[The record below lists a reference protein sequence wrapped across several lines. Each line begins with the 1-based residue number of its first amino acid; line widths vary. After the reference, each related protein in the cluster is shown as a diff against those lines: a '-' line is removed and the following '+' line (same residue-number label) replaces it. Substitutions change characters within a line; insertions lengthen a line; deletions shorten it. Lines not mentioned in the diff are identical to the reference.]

1 MNQEKSRV
9 KNSKRNAIAGVATQ
23 AITIF
28 FSFLT
33 RTFFIKKLGVEYL
46 GLSGLFTNILSILS
60 IADLGFDTAIIYS
73 MYKPIA
79 NGDKDKVAGLMRF
92 FRNVYCVMGG
102 MVLGLGLIF
111 LPFLSFIVN
120 TESIS
125 MADVY
130 TIYLLFLA
138 NTALTYLL
146 ANRVAIINADQKMY
160 VVKRYTAVFKTVM
173 SILQIASLCIFKS
186 FIIYLVIQLVSTFA
200 MNLYGAL
207 KAREMYPFIREK
219 KEIDKQEKRRIYQNV
234 RSMIIYKIGGVILS
248 NTDNILIS
256 IIISTQTVGIY
267 DNYNTIIAAIT
278 SITSILFSS
287 MTASVGNLN
296 ATTSAG
302 KKEEVYLRLEFLSTI
317 IYGFC
322 SMCLVSLS
330 SDLIGLLWGRELVS
344 DITIPIAIIINFEMV
359 GLLFPIRLFRETS
372 GLFKEI
378 KFIFIWTSAINLIL
392 SVILGNLL
400 APFGLSLFGII
411 IATAIAR
418 LLTTFWFEPYKLYKF
433 VFGKT
438 AKGYYLR
445 RLKDVV
451 IFITLLTANVFLFG
465 AFMADSIA
473 SFAVK
478 VLIVGLFNT
487 IVFCLIY
494 CRREEFNYF
503 KKLVFKRK
511 TI

>member
-9 KNSKRNAIAGVATQ
+9 KNSKRNVIMGIATQ
-23 AITIF
+23 IITIL

-92 FRNVYCVMGG
+92 FKNVYCIMGG
-102 MVLGLGLIF
+102 IVLGLGLLF
-111 LPFLSFIVN
+111 LPFLPLIVN
-120 TESIS
+120 TETVS
-125 MADVY
+125 MGEVY
-130 TIYLLFLA
+130 VLYLLFLA
-138 NTALTYLL
+138 NTVLTYLL

-160 VVKRYTAVFKTVM
+160 VVKRYTAIFKTMM
-173 SILQIASLCIFKS
+173 SVLQIVSLCIFKS

-207 KAREMYPFIREK
+207 KARKMYPFIKEK
-219 KEIDKQEKRRIYQNV
+219 KEISKQEKKEIYQNV

-267 DNYNTIIAAIT
+267 DNYNTIMSAIT
-278 SITSILFSS
+278 SLTSIFFSS

-296 ATTSAG
+296 ATTSED

-378 KFIFIWTSAINLIL
+378 KYIFIWTSAINLIL
-392 SVILGNLL
+392 SVTLGNLL
-400 APFGLSLFGII
+400 SPFGLSLFGII
-411 IATAIAR
+411 IATAVAR
-418 LLTTFWFEPYKLYKF
+418 LLTTFWFEPYKLYKY
-433 VFGKT
+433 VFKKK
-438 AKGYYLR
+438 AKDYYLR
-445 RLKDVV
+445 RIKDVV
-451 IFITLLTANVFLFG
+451 YFAVLLAANVLLFG
-465 AFMADSIA
+465 TYKAESIA
-473 SFAVK
+473 SFVIKIA
-478 VLIVGLFNT
+478 IVALFNA
-487 IVFCLIY
+487 ILFYLIY
-494 CRREEFNYF
+494 CRRKECRYF
-503 KKLVFKRK
+503 KELILKHRP
-511 TI
+511 